1 MEIQMTPVIK
11 DSFIQYSGA
20 VLQSRALVDSRD
32 MLKPSAR
39 QIFYSMWR
47 NKYTHDK
54 PYEKTNAPM
63 GDAMKDFYIH
73 GDSSC
78 VGIMMRAGESF
89 CMRYPLTEVKGNSG
103 TLMSSGSWASERYTS
118 TRLAETCN
126 YLFADIQKEV
136 IEEWRD
142 NYADNLQFPS
152 VLPSKGFY
160 NLVNGSSGIATGMAS
175 SIPQFNI
182 KELNEVLIKLL
193 WNPDIPVEEILI
205 LPDFATGATLLN
217 SDKQR

>member
-1 MEIQMTPVIK
+1 MEVNLTPIIK

-32 MLKPSAR
+32 LLKPSAR

-47 NKYTHDK
+47 NKYVHEK

-78 VGIMMRAGESF
+78 VGIMMRAAQNFS
-89 CMRYPLTEVKGNSG
+89 MRYPITEVKGNSG
-103 TLMSSGSWASERYTS
+103 TLMSSGSWSAERYTS

-126 YLFADIQKEV
+126 YLFADIQKDT
-136 IEEWRD
+136 IEEWHD
-142 NYADNLQFPS
+142 N
-152 VLPSKGFY
+152 
-160 NLVNGSSGIATGMAS
+160 
-175 SIPQFNI
+175 
-182 KELNEVLIKLL
+182 
-193 WNPDIPVEEILI
+193 
-205 LPDFATGATLLN
+205 
-217 SDKQR
+217 

>member
-1 MEIQMTPVIK
+1 
-11 DSFIQYSGA
+11 
-20 VLQSRALVDSRD
+20 
-32 MLKPSAR
+32 
-39 QIFYSMWR
+39 
-47 NKYTHDK
+47 
-54 PYEKTNAPM
+54 
-63 GDAMKDFYIH
+63 
-73 GDSSC
+73 
-78 VGIMMRAGESF
+78 
-89 CMRYPLTEVKGNSG
+89 
-103 TLMSSGSWASERYTS
+103 MSSGSWASERYTS

-217 SDKQR
+217 SEEVKNSLKNGTGSACKLRSVIEYTKISALLYLKFLLAFIPILFVNN